1 MVVGLGKD
9 RRCRMAVVG
18 SGCRLG
24 QKGSR
29 SRVYKDQMMPSR
41 SDFFRFLESEERL
54 SVSKLDF

>member
-1 MVVGLGKD
+1 
-9 RRCRMAVVG
+9 MAVVG